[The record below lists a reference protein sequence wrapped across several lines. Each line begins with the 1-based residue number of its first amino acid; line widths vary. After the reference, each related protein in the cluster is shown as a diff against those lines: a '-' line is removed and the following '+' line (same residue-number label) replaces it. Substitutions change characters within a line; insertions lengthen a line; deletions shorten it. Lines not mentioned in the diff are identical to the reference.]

1 MASEVDICN
10 IALSNLGERP
20 ITARNDQNQRARAC
34 DNRFDDVRDL
44 VLRSHVWNCALKR
57 EQLTSSA
64 TAPVWGYDV
73 AYPKPAKMLRL
84 ISVKENE
91 YPFKIEGEN
100 IVTNSTSLNILYI
113 EQVTDTAK
121 YDALLIQAIALRLAT
136 EIAQDITGKTQL
148 KEALMRKYREVMSE
162 ARSADA
168 AEGTPQKIE
177 SDLWLESRYTS
188 IDSWKP
194 FSADVVQ
201 SNAY

>member
-168 AEGTPQKIE
+168 VEGTPQKIE

-188 IDSWKP
+188 IDSWRP